1 MKFLATAFVSLALTL
16 PALAQDQPA
25 PAPAP
30 TPAPNSD
37 QNSDQAVLEQ
47 CRGAIM
53 GQFPDDQSRHK
64 ALLECAISAGPKIA
78 MRIYHCAKDP
88 KVEAI
93 TDKKERDI
101 AILDCLEGKPV
112 Q

>member
-1 MKFLATAFVSLALTL
+1 MRFLAAAFVSLALTV

-30 TPAPNSD
+30 APAPNSN
-37 QNSDQAVLEQ
+37 QNSDEAVLEQ
-47 CRGAIM
+47 CRDAIM
-53 GQFPDDQSRHK
+53 STFPDDQSRHK

-88 KVEAI
+88 KVQAI
-93 TDKKERDI
+93 DDKKARDL
-101 AILDCLEGKPV
+101 AILDCLEGKPIP
-112 Q
+112 